1 MSGHL
6 VSAPVS
12 RFHIGEGTDVEPAHF
27 WLKGPLVNFV
37 RSWELIIKHDLTHR
51 FHGQTVGVLPSIFVP
66 HRFGTG
72 PLLEPG
78 SICDGV
84 RRWQFIIK
92 PDFTHLFDF
101 WTLGV
106 HPTLPSAD
114 SWYRKPS
121 RRLCPGLYLVEPG
134 STCEWS
140 QKEAIEYKT

>member
-1 MSGHL
+1 MILHIYFMSGYL

-12 RFHIGEGTDVEPAHF
+12 GFHIGEGTDVEPEHF
-27 WLKGPLVNFV
+27 WRKGPLVNGV
-37 RSWELIIKHDLTHR
+37 RSWQLIIKHDLTHR
-51 FHGQTVGVLPSIFVP
+51 FHGQTLGVLPSVRVP

-84 RRWQFIIK
+84 RRWQLIIK

-101 WTLGV
+101 RTLGV

-121 RRLCPGLYLVEPG
+121 PRLCPGLY
-134 STCEWS
+134 
-140 QKEAIEYKT
+140 KY

>member
-1 MSGHL
+1 MIFTHL
-6 VSAPVS
+6 FHVRILGVAPVS
-12 RFHIGEGTDVEPAHF
+12 GFHIDEGTDVEQAHF
-27 WLKGPLVNFV
+27 WRKGPLVNGV
-37 RSWELIIKHDLTHR
+37 RSWQLIIKHDLTHR
-51 FHGQTVGVLPSIFVP
+51 FHGQILGVLPSVRVP

-84 RRWQFIIK
+84 SSWQFIIK

-101 WTLGV
+101 RTLGV

-121 RRLCPGLYLVEPG
+121 PRLCPGLY
-134 STCEWS
+134 
-140 QKEAIEYKT
+140 